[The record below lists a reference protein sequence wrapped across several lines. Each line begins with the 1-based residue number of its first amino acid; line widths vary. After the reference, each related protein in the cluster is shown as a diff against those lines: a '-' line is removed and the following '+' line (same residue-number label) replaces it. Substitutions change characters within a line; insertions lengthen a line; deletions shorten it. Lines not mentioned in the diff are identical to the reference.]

1 MLGELR
7 YELEL
12 HVELVL
18 HNDSMAGNSS
28 SDLNGSVAANGS
40 QIPSEIPAV
49 KIENRKMEKNS
60 SDAARRAFVNTSNPA
75 APVVVRM
82 PALQELE
89 GQRVALRVRALTS
102 EGWPGPWSN
111 MTPAVTV
118 PGRAD
123 APQLH
128 LTSGKGPHDL
138 PHDQAGQGF
147 LQLDIRPSQHVS
159 YDAYPPLHIVRF
171 DVHIS
176 ETTMGMEASNWL
188 PACQLQLN
196 ASAFSI
202 QPHSSSSHRLN
213 YFEIGMT
220 YYVRVRTVTEV
231 GPGNW
236 SATVAKTL
244 VVPPSGIRNETW
256 HAVAPLTVNVSWLP
270 PHQLGCGVAT
280 ACSPL
285 PQEQPAGVWYS
296 VAISRLLPAS
306 PAPLLTAASGSDILT
321 ANSSHVFTNLSKGQ
335 SFWVQVRAENSA
347 ALGVSEWSNPLL
359 IISADLPHEPRN
371 LQLARGGSAALR
383 LTWLR
388 PADTG
393 TGDDSYP
400 LSSYLV
406 QLVAFNQTLNPIYTS
421 FDVTHELLIHSVHG
435 SHTARGAAWQGWVE
449 AVFIGPLGVGGEDL
463 PVGVPLSARMRSQS
477 GAGSSNWTM
486 WTSPVVPLLF
496 PSPPRNL
503 AAVLASDSM
512 AKTLN
517 PHPVPNPV
525 GSRFVS
531 LGLLFS
537 EPAET
542 GRGRING
549 SAVEPILAYSI
560 TITVSGCQPQASTAP
575 QVPQSA
581 PVVPI
586 FFRAQVGC
594 AYRMEVRAVSALGAG
609 EGAVV
614 SLTAVTSASAP
625 RMVRMELT
633 FDLGVFGFFAAWQQ
647 PQDAGTNSQISA
659 Q

>member
-1 MLGELR
+1 VLGELR

-12 HVELVL
+12 HVEHVL
-18 HNDSMAGNSS
+18 RTDSVAGNSS
-28 SDLNGSVAANGS
+28 SDFNG
-40 QIPSEIPAV
+40 QIPSEIPAA
-49 KIENRKMEKNS
+49 KIEHRTLEKNS
-60 SDAARRAFVNTSNPA
+60 SDAARRAFVNVSNLA

-82 PALQELE
+82 SALHELE

-102 EGWPGPWSN
+102 EGWPGLWSN
-111 MTPAVTV
+111 MSIAVTV

-123 APQLH
+123 APQLY
-128 LTSGKGPHDL
+128 LTSGKGPHD
-138 PHDQAGQGF
+138 QALAAKGF
-147 LQLDIRPSQHVS
+147 LQLDIRPSAHVS

-176 ETTMGMEASNWL
+176 ETAMGMEASDWL
-188 PACQLQLN
+188 PACLLQLN
-196 ASAFSI
+196 ASVFSI
-202 QPHSSSSHRLN
+202 QPHSHRLN
-213 YFEIGMT
+213 HFEIGMT
-220 YYVRVRTVTEV
+220 YYVRVRAVTEV

-270 PHQLGCGVAT
+270 PHQMGCGFAT

-285 PQEQPAGVWYS
+285 PQEQPASVWYR
-296 VAISRLLPAS
+296 VAISRLVPSS
-306 PAPLLTAASGSDILT
+306 PVPLLTEASGSDIFT
-321 ANSSHVFTNLSKGQ
+321 ATSSHVFSNLSKGQ
-335 SFWVQVRAENSA
+335 SFWVQVRAENLA
-347 ALGVSEWSNPLL
+347 ALGVPEWSSPLL
-359 IISADLPHEPRN
+359 IISADLPSEPRN

-400 LSSYLV
+400 LSSFQV
-406 QLVAFNQTLNPIYTS
+406 QLVAFDNTLNPIYTS
-421 FDVTHELLIHSVHG
+421 FDVTHELPIHSVHG
-435 SHTARGAAWQGWVE
+435 SHTARVSAWQGWVE
-449 AVFIGPLGVGGEDL
+449 AVVIGPLGVGGKAL

-477 GAGSSNWTM
+477 GTGSSNWTR
-486 WTSPVVPLLF
+486 WTSPVVPILF
-496 PSPPRNL
+496 PSPPRNVT
-503 AAVLASDSM
+503 AVLASDSM
-512 AKTLN
+512 VKTLN
-517 PHPVPNPV
+517 PHPVPNPA

-542 GRGRING
+542 GQGRING

-575 QVPQSA
+575 LVPQHA
-581 PVVPI
+581 PVVPVY
-586 FFRAQVGC
+586 FRAQVGC

-609 EGAVV
+609 DPAVV

-633 FDLGVFGFFAAWQQ
+633 YDLGVFGIFVAWLQ

-659 Q
+659 P